1 MYMYD
6 TEEYFNLKVES
17 KLLKSHLTIKN
28 TYYYR

>member
-6 TEEYFNLKVES
+6 TEEYFNVIIES
-17 KLLKSHLTIKN
+17 TLLKSSSTIKN

>member
-6 TEEYFNLKVES
+6 TEEYFSVIIKS
-17 KLLKSHLTIKN
+17 TLLKSRLTTKN